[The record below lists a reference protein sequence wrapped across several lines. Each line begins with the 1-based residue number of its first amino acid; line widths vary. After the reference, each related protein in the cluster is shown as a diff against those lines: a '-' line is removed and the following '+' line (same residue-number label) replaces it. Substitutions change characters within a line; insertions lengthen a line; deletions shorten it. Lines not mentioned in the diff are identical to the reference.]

1 MKNRNAIIAAAA
13 LLLAGTHATAAA
25 RQSAATPPQEL
36 KVDIDTRQTARP
48 VSPYEYGMFIEHIG
62 SLIYRS
68 LWSELLDDR
77 KFYFPIKAEEPQAAA
92 PAQGGPFRNMQLRKW
107 RPIGPEE
114 AVAMDK
120 DHPFA
125 GEQSPRIELD
135 ASTPHGI
142 RQSGFALVK
151 GKRYIGHIW
160 LRATPGVKVKVALV
174 WGEGANDRQTV
185 TLPAPSSTYKQLP
198 FAFTTLADTGAG
210 TLEITGTGAGNFH
223 IGAVS
228 LMPADNLDGFRPE
241 VIAQLK
247 QLHSGFWR
255 LPGGNFIS
263 DFNWYHSVG
272 PRDQRPPDFD
282 YAWNAMQ
289 TNDVGMD
296 ELMAFCK
303 LIGVEPYITVNAGFG
318 DAHSAAEE
326 VEYMNGATSTPM
338 GAMRARNGH
347 PEPYHVKLWDVGN
360 EPYGQW
366 QLGRTDLKYYLLK
379 HNEFAR
385 AMRAADPSITLL
397 ASGSMPEEAIL
408 EGVAADWHIPLDQ
421 AGICSDADWT
431 CGFLKHDWGNF
442 DGVTEHWYTRAGVRW
457 DRERAEKGIKVG
469 RLEAGYVPDQET
481 ALEWAR
487 RPSDRVHLKGEEW
500 QEYEKRYPEMKAK
513 KIFMSNDEY
522 AYTGGQTNLKLA
534 LAYAMVFNEMLRETD
549 FLRMSAFTMGVST
562 LDYNQTA
569 ATLNSN
575 GLLFKLYGEHLGAG
589 SIPVALSGNSP
600 QPAPSQHIVGD
611 LPRTS
616 AGSPTYPLDM
626 VAALSA
632 DHKFLTLAVV
642 NATDSE
648 QKFDLAVDGVRLN
661 GSATMWRMTGQNL
674 EAANKVGQPP
684 QVEMKQTEID
694 KASTT
699 LLVAP
704 ISVEIYRFSVAPTAR

>member
-1 MKNRNAIIAAAA
+1 MNNRGVKVTTAA
-13 LLLAGTHATAAA
+13 LLLAGTLGTQAAA
-25 RQSAATPPQEL
+25 QSAPTTPQEL
-36 KVDIDTRQTARP
+36 KVTIDSKQTARP

-62 SLIYRS
+62 QLIYRS
-68 LWSELLDDR
+68 LWSEMLDDR
-77 KFYFPIKAEEPQAAA
+77 KFYFPITPEEPQAAA

-107 RPIGPEE
+107 HPLGPAES
-114 AVAMDK
+114 VVMDK
-120 DHPFA
+120 LQPFV

-135 ASTPHGI
+135 VAASHGI
-142 RQSGFALVK
+142 RQSGFALIK
-151 GKRYIGHIW
+151 GKTYAGHIW
-160 LRATPGVKVKVALV
+160 LRATPGAKVNVALV
-174 WGEGANDRQTV
+174 WGEGTNDCQTV
-185 TLPAPSSTYKQLP
+185 ALSTPPSSYKEMP
-198 FAFTTLADTGAG
+198 FTFTAGGDAEAGA
-210 TLEITGTGAGNFH
+210 LEITGSGKGNFH

-241 VIAQLK
+241 VVGQLK

-255 LPGGNFIS
+255 LPGGNYIS
-263 DFNWYHSVG
+263 NFNWYDSVG
-272 PRDQRPPDFD
+272 QRDKRPPDFD
-282 YAWNAMQ
+282 HAWNAMQ

-296 ELMAFCK
+296 EFMTFCK

-347 PEPYHVKLWDVGN
+347 AEPYRVKFWNIGN

-379 HNEFAR
+379 HNEFAK
-385 AMRAADPSITLL
+385 AMRAVDPSITLL

-408 EGVAADWHIPLDQ
+408 EGVAADWHIPFDQ

-469 RLEAGYVPDQET
+469 RLEAGYVPDEET
-481 ALEWAR
+481 ALEWVR

-500 QEYEKRYPEMKAK
+500 QEYKQRYPEMKTK
-513 KIFMSNDEY
+513 DIFMSNDEY
-522 AYTGGQTNLKLA
+522 AYTGGQTDLKLA

-549 FLRMSAFTMGVST
+549 FLRMTAFTMGIST
-562 LDYNQTA
+562 LDFNQTA
-569 ATLNSN
+569 ATLNTN
-575 GLLFKLYGEHLGAG
+575 GLLFKLYGEHLGTG
-589 SIPVALSGNSP
+589 SIPVGLTGNSP
-600 QPAPSQHIVGD
+600 QPAPTQHIVGD

-626 VAALSA
+626 VAALSE

-648 QKFDLAVDGVRLN
+648 QKFDLAVDGVRLS
-661 GSATMWRMTGQNL
+661 GDGTVWQMTGKSL
-674 EAANKVGQPP
+674 DAANKVGLPP
-684 QVEMKQTEID
+684 EVELKQTEIGE
-694 KASTT
+694 ARAT
-699 LLVAP
+699 LSVPP
-704 ISVEIYRFSVAPTAR
+704 ISVGIYRFPVMQTAP